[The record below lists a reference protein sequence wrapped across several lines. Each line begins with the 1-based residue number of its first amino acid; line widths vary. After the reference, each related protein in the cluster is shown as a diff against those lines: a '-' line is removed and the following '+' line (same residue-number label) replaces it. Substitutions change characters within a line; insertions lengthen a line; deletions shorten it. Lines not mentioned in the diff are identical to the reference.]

1 MASYHIRKYREPD
14 YEQIVD
20 LYSKC
25 VLEYGPSTFH
35 HLLKLPRTLVLLLGG
50 PLSVL
55 LLSGSWLLTILAFLF
70 LLTALKSFAK
80 KPWIQFVVM
89 SLNTDMSDISKYYF
103 SERGSCFWVA
113 ESEGQVISMVGALP
127 VKDPALRREH
137 LELLHMC
144 VDLGH
149 RGQGIAKAMVKTAL
163 QFGQDEGYRAVVLS
177 TSSLQH
183 SALALYQGLGF
194 QKTRE
199 FYYSLTWRL
208 NGIIFNKFIYHFPTS
223 RVSQG
228 PK

>member
-14 YEQIVD
+14 HEQIVG
-20 LYSKC
+20 LYSKSI
-25 VLEYGPSTFH
+25 LEHAPTTFH

-55 LLSGSWLLTILAFLF
+55 LLSGSWPLTVLAFLL
-70 LLTALKSFAK
+70 LLTALKYFAK
-80 KPWIQFVVM
+80 KPWSQYIVM

-113 ESEGQVISMVGALP
+113 ESEGQVVGMVGALP
-127 VKDPALRREH
+127 VKEPALRRVH

-149 RGQGIAKAMVKTAL
+149 RGQGIAKALVKTVL
-163 QFGQDEGYRAVVLS
+163 QFGQDEGYRAIVLS
-177 TSSLQH
+177 TTSMQH

-194 QKTRE
+194 QKTGE
-199 FYYSLTWRL
+199 LYYSLIWRL
-208 NGIIFNKFIYHFPTS
+208 AEITFINFIYQFPAAQ
-223 RVSQG
+223 VSQG